1 MPPNYL
7 QLDNLITTAV
17 GEILTYRDD
26 LSQKRNLAIQA
37 LHDAQGNQEKLGE
50 TARRMTAKIDRML
63 RCVAPTCEP
72 LAAQYAPGALPNPAT
87 LLGTDG
93 SQIQPDLKQ

>member
-72 LAAQYAPGALPNPAT
+72 LARRTP
-87 LLGTDG
+87 
-93 SQIQPDLKQ
+93 